1 MNETKVAILGA
12 GPAGLTAAYLL
23 GKKGVS
29 ATVLERDPR
38 YVGGIS
44 RTEHYKGFHF
54 DIGGHRF
61 FSKSKQVEDL
71 WTEILPHDLLVRPRS
86 SRIFYKGKFFGYPL
100 RGAEALLKLGP
111 LEAARC
117 ALSYARAR
125 LVPRGTPRS
134 FEDWVVAQFGR
145 RLFEIFFKTYTEKVW
160 GMSCKEISADWA
172 AQRIKG
178 LSLSSAVLRA
188 LLPRRKPHGEVI
200 KTLIESFRYP
210 RKGPGMMWE
219 ACAQKVRARGGRV
232 LMGAT
237 ADELTHDRAAGRW
250 RVVASQGGAREP
262 LVAEHVVS
270 SVPLRS
276 LARMLRPSLSQRA
289 LDAAGALRY
298 RDFLTVMLVLKD
310 AKRFDDN
317 WIYIHDPGVKVGRIQ
332 NFKSWSPEMVP
343 DPSLCCYGLEYFCF
357 EGDGLWSS
365 SDADLLALAAGELE
379 KIGLAGR
386 HEVLDGCVVRQPKAY
401 PVYDDSYAANVEVV
415 RRELKEQFPTLHLTG
430 RNGMHKYNNQDH
442 SMMTAILTV
451 ENILAGKEL
460 YDVWRVN
467 EDAEYHEEG
476 ERASRVSV
484 SGLRQVPQRA

>member
-1 MNETKVAILGA
+1 MKETKVAIIGA

-23 GKKGVS
+23 AKKGVA
-29 ATVLERDPR
+29 ATVFESDPC

-44 RTEHYKGFHF
+44 RTERYKGFHF

-71 WTEILPHDLLVRPRS
+71 WTEILPDDLLVRPRS
-86 SRIFYKGKFFGYPL
+86 SRIYYQGKFFNYPL
-100 RGAEALLKLGP
+100 RGAEALWKLGP
-111 LEAARC
+111 LEATRC
-117 ALSYARAR
+117 VLSYARAR
-125 LVPRGTPRS
+125 LTPQRSPRS
-134 FEDWVVAQFGR
+134 LEDWVVSRFGR

-178 LSLSSAVLRA
+178 LSLVEAALRA
-188 LLPRRKPHGEVI
+188 LFPRRNRGGEVV
-200 KTLIESFRYP
+200 KTLIDSFRYP

-219 ACAQKVRARGGRV
+219 ACAEKVRARGGQLV
-232 LMGAT
+232 MGT
-237 ADELTHDRAAGRW
+237 NVTELAHDAGRW
-250 RVVASQGGAREP
+250 IVTASRQGVREQV
-262 LVAEHVVS
+262 VAEHVVS
-270 SVPLRS
+270 SVPLRN

-289 LDAAGALRY
+289 LDSAGALRY
-298 RDFLTVMLVLKD
+298 RDFLTVMLVLED
-310 AKRFDDN
+310 ARRFDDN

-357 EGDGLWSS
+357 EGDGLWTS
-365 SDADLLALAAGELE
+365 SDKGLLALAADELE
-379 KIGLAGR
+379 KIGLAARG
-386 HEVLDGCVVRQPKAY
+386 EVLDGCVVRQPKAY
-401 PVYDDSYAANVEVV
+401 PVYDASYTANVDVI
-415 RRELKEQFPTLHLTG
+415 RREMKERFPTLHLTG

-442 SMMTAILTV
+442 SMMTAMLAV
-451 ENILAGKEL
+451 ENILAGREV

-476 ERASRVSV
+476 ERAGAASV